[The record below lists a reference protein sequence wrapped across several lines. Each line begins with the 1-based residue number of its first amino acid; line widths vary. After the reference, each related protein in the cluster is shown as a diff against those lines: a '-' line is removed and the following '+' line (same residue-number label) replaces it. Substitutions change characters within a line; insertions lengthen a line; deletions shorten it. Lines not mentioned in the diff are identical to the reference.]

1 MRVGKREK
9 IAKAI
14 VYFLIIVFLISLIPM
29 VLFN

>member
-14 VYFLIIVFLISLIPM
+14 VYFLIIVFLVSLIPM

>member
-1 MRVGKREK
+1 MKVGKREK

-14 VYFLIIVFLISLIPM
+14 VYFLIVVFLISLIPM

>member
-14 VYFLIIVFLISLIPM
+14 VYFLIIVFLMSLIPM
-29 VLFN
+29 VVFN